1 MARTKTL
8 NPRQRM
14 RNMETNAFLESLNG
28 GRLTF
33 AQMLSACRRSRA
45 ESVAVFA
52 ARLGVS
58 RQHLHQLETGN
69 KGVSPER
76 AVRFARCLGQSETY
90 FLQLALQ
97 DLANESGVRRKVEV
111 RVA

>member
-1 MARTKTL
+1 MAHKQTP
-8 NPRQRM
+8 NARQRM
-14 RNMETNAFLESLNG
+14 RNVETIAFLESLNG

-33 AQMLSACRRSRA
+33 AQLLSACRRSRA
-45 ESVAVFA
+45 ESAAVFA

-97 DLANESGVRRKVEV
+97 DLANESGVSRKVEV